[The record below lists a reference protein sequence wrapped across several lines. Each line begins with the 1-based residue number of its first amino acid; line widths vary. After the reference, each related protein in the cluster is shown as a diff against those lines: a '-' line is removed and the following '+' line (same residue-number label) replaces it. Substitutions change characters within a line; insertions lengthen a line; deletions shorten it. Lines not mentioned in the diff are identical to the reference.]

1 MSARRR
7 REPVETT
14 EYLAFAKRIV
24 RAAGRRVAHGDEPD
38 LAELA
43 GLVELV
49 DEALVVA
56 VAGMR
61 ANGQS
66 WPYIASGLGTTP
78 QAARK
83 RFAERVEHRLRQL
96 AGGGIGPQAVAG

>member
-1 MSARRR
+1 MSRRR
-7 REPVETT
+7 GEAVETT
-14 EYLAFAKRIV
+14 EYLAFAKRIL
-24 RAAGRRVAHGDEPD
+24 RAAGRRVASGDEPD
-38 LAELA
+38 LADLA

-56 VAGMR
+56 VSGMR

-83 RFAERVEHRLRQL
+83 RFAERVENRLRL
-96 AGGGIGPQAVAG
+96 LGGNGGPQAVTG